1 MAYNKVN
8 NDEVVAKI
16 VEMLEAGTVPWE
28 RPWSNKGCSPMN
40 GVSNHEYR
48 GLNFFL
54 CAFLYPEDPRF
65 YTVNQFVKLGGRVP
79 KEIFFNKAVPISFW
93 KPIICETDRV
103 DENGEKITFIKW
115 SCKTWKVYNHSQIE
129 WLKGEP
135 PALQTKVREHDP
147 NEEIESFINASG
159 LKVNREDM
167 QTRAFYRPSEH
178 EIHLPVPERFKD
190 ETGFYATVFH
200 EMIHATGH
208 RTILDRK
215 NNNMFGSEDY
225 AIEELIAE
233 MGSAFLC
240 ARFGI
245 DNTHFN
251 QSAAYI
257 ASWLEAIKEKPSTL
271 QKAASAAGKAVD
283 YLLERWEGPR
293 NKNEIAEENA

>member
-16 VEMLEAGTVPWE
+16 VDMLEKGTVPWE

-40 GVSNHEYR
+40 GVSGHEYR

-54 CAFLYPEDPRF
+54 CAWLHPEDPRF
-65 YTVNQFVKLGGRVP
+65 YTANQFIKMGGRVP
-79 KEIFFNKAVPISFW
+79 KEIFFNKFVPISFW
-93 KPIICETDRV
+93 KPIVCETDRV
-103 DENGEKITFIKW
+103 DENGEPVFFIKW
-115 SCKTWKVYNHSQIE
+115 TCKNWRVYNYSQIE

-135 PALQTKVREHDP
+135 PALQINVRDHNP
-147 NEEIESFINASG
+147 NEEIENFINASG
-159 LKVNREDM
+159 LKVNREAG

-178 EIHLPVPERFKD
+178 QIHLPIPERFKS

-208 RTILDRK
+208 KSILNRDL
-215 NNNMFGSEDY
+215 NGMFGGEKY
-225 AIEELIAE
+225 AVEELIAE

-240 ARFGI
+240 ARFGV

-271 QKAASAAGKAVD
+271 QKAASAANKAVD
-283 YLLERWEGPR
+283 YLLEKFEGPR
-293 NKNEIAEENA
+293 NNAEEN